1 MKRTEYLTQAVVF
14 ETLTAATLMERDIV
28 TCKLDD
34 SCRHAASQMTK
45 YNVGSLPVV
54 DADGRL
60 VGIVTEFDLLHLLRK
75 GEDPRKLPVEQA
87 MSRRVRFV
95 ADTAT
100 AEEIIGLLQSEH
112 LIRVPVVKEGKPI
125 GIVARRDLLLGY
137 IKATAKYWP

>member
-1 MKRTEYLTQAVVF
+1 MRRTEYFTQPAVF
-14 ETLTAATLMERDIV
+14 ETLTAAMLMERDVV
-28 TCKLDD
+28 TCKPDD

-45 YNVGSLPVV
+45 HHAGSLPVV
-54 DADGRL
+54 DADDRL
-60 VGIVTEFDLLHLLRK
+60 VGIVSEFDLLHLLRK

-112 LIRVPVVKEGKPI
+112 LIRVPVVKEGKLI
-125 GIVARRDLLLGY
+125 GIVARQDLLLGY
-137 IKATAKYWP
+137 IKATATYWP